1 MCFRGFSRK
10 SPPFILCNDYA
21 KPAANSAML
30 APNEKIIGKWFF
42 NRRRK
47 SGEPSPKQAGVFQG
61 NFQQRPFG

>member
-1 MCFRGFSRK
+1 
-10 SPPFILCNDYA
+10 
-21 KPAANSAML
+21 ML